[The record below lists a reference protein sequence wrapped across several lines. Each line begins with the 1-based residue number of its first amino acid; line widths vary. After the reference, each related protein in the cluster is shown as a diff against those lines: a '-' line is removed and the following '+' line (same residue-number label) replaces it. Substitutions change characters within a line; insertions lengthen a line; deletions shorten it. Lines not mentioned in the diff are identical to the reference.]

1 MAFLEW
7 RRGLAQIEEKF
18 YDIQIT
24 PYEKNIDVWRQLWRT
39 IEKSDILVQIV
50 DGRDPLFFRCEDLD

>member
-1 MAFLEW
+1 MQINFFGNKQELHKAENMAFLEW

-24 PYEKNIDVWRQLWRT
+24 PYEKNVEVWR
-39 IEKSDILVQIV
+39 
-50 DGRDPLFFRCEDLD
+50 